1 VSLRL
6 QSSVL
11 NCLECFLVR
20 SVLRGWCLPCHV
32 LEGIQLNTCWS
43 VAPELWLTYCTLVL
57 SQELPASLSHS
68 GSCLKAL
75 FPVPSA
81 TWRCWN
87 FKRSL
92 VGGSWVIRGLI
103 LNLVLRHW
111 LPLSISYP
119 PCCEDFL
126 YHKCLNKEHGLATDP
141 SKVLQLRSQGLNVVS
156 QSRAETHEHISQS
169 KPFLPQVF
177 CHSIGTST
185 HITDGANTCHCP
197 LCSPKQPA
205 LRTHLRFLF
214 CRLRQLDKHGQAT
227 AQQLVQLLNK
237 QNQLLLER
245 QNLSEEVARL
255 RAQVGWEPVWGSG
268 PAASAGRVGT
278 HTGTSVG
285 QAEGS
290 RGPCGSTKS
299 PL

>member
-1 VSLRL
+1 M
-6 QSSVL
+6 
-11 NCLECFLVR
+11 
-20 SVLRGWCLPCHV
+20 
-32 LEGIQLNTCWS
+32 
-43 VAPELWLTYCTLVL
+43 
-57 SQELPASLSHS
+57 
-68 GSCLKAL
+68 
-75 FPVPSA
+75 
-81 TWRCWN
+81 
-87 FKRSL
+87 
-92 VGGSWVIRGLI
+92 
-103 LNLVLRHW
+103 NLVLRHW

-119 PCCEDFL
+119 PWCEDFL
-126 YHKCLNKEHGLATDP
+126 YHKCLNKEPGLATDP

-205 LRTHLRFLF
+205 LRTHLKFLF

-255 RAQVGWEPVWGSG
+255 RAQVGWEHTQG
-268 PAASAGRVGT
+268 PLWARLRAAVGRVGARKA
-278 HTGTSVG
+278 HYS
-285 QAEGS
+285 S
-290 RGPCGSTKS
+290 RGPRAAWQHKFS
-299 PL
+299 PSPFLGCSVTGPNP